1 MPAINMTPRCFRISS
16 QDNVATLL
24 DDLKSPSP
32 VHVLGAEAA
41 GDVNGSEPINLGHK
55 IAVNDIF
62 TGAPIIK
69 FGVPIGRAT
78 RPILAGQWVHLHNCA
93 SNFDQ
98 RSQTLDLHSG
108 AATDTTYE

>member
-1 MPAINMTPRCFRISS
+1 MSATTRSFRISP

-24 DDLKSPSP
+24 DDLKSPGP
-32 VHVLGAEAA
+32 VRILGAEVA
-41 GDVNGSEPINLGHK
+41 GDLTASEPIALGHK
-55 IAVNDIF
+55 IAIIDIPNN
-62 TGAPIIK
+62 TPIIK
-69 FGVPIGRAT
+69 FGVPIGRASK
-78 RPILAGQWVHLHNCA
+78 PIATGQWVHLHNCA

>member
-1 MPAINMTPRCFRISS
+1 MIRCFQISA

-24 DDLKSPSP
+24 DDLSAPGA
-32 VHVLGAEAA
+32 VRVLGSHTAAEL
-41 GDVNGSEPINLGHK
+41 NGAEPIALGHK
-55 IAVNDIF
+55 IAVADIPSDS
-62 TGAPIIK
+62 PIIK
-69 FGVPIGRAT
+69 FGVPIGRAS
-78 RPILAGQWVHLHNCA
+78 RPIAAGQWVHLHNCK

>member
-1 MPAINMTPRCFRISS
+1 MTTRCFRISP

-32 VHVLGAEAA
+32 VRILGAEAI
-41 GDVNGSEPINLGHK
+41 GDLNSSEPITLGHK
-55 IAVNDIF
+55 IAVADIS

-78 RPILAGQWVHLHNCA
+78 QPILAGQWVHLHNCA
-93 SNFDQ
+93 SNVDQ